1 MSRAND
7 YRHIDKDPVLD
18 LLRTVA
24 EEQDAQLSN
33 AFLERLSRESGISV
47 STLYSWWKGK
57 TKRPQHLTVKF
68 VALALNCRLKLLR
81 DDGREVRGKRDA
93 EAKD

>member
-24 EEQDAQLSN
+24 QEIDPELKNS
-33 AFLERLSRESGISV
+33 FLEKLSHESGISA
-47 STLYSWWKGK
+47 STLYSWWKGD

-68 VALALNCRLKLLR
+68 VALALNCRLKLVR
-81 DDGREVRGKRDA
+81 DDGREVRGKRNEED
-93 EAKD
+93 